1 MHPLPSLISNPSRLN
16 ATGFRVD
23 HNLTR
28 NITLFA
34 RYNHAPSYD
43 GTRNWQQLWS
53 TNSNV
58 DTFTAGATFML
69 SPTKVNDF
77 RANWSRNAASEIIS
91 LTNFYGAVVPPISV
105 SFPPGTPYVAGTS
118 RAIVTFPDGFDQG
131 VQQGPL
137 AGQCPDATEFSGTFP
152 WAVGTHQL
160 KFGVDYR
167 RTSPSV
173 GNSDVYVASSFAFT
187 SVEAGSADLAFI
199 IARDHLS
206 TALNNYSRFAQD
218 TWKATR
224 KLTLIYGLRWEIDT
238 PLASTSSGQPLYT
251 RREFSTRNR
260 SRWCRDLSGIR
271 NSTISVP
278 AWAPPTRSLPKP
290 C

>member
-1 MHPLPSLISNPSRLN
+1 LHPLPSLISNPSSLN

-131 VQQGPL
+131 VQQGPPQANVQTQLNFL
-137 AGQCPDATEFSGTFP
+137 ARSPGR
-152 WAVGTHQL
+152 WAH
-160 KFGVDYR
+160 
-167 RTSPSV
+167 TS
-173 GNSDVYVASSFAFT
+173 SS
-187 SVEAGSADLAFI
+187 
-199 IARDHLS
+199 
-206 TALNNYSRFAQD
+206 
-218 TWKATR
+218 
-224 KLTLIYGLRWEIDT
+224 
-238 PLASTSSGQPLYT
+238 LASITGAQALRLGTRMFMLLLVLRSHRLRPGVRTWRSSLLVIICPL
-251 RREFSTRNR
+251 R
-260 SRWCRDLSGIR
+260 
-271 NSTISVP
+271 
-278 AWAPPTRSLPKP
+278 
-290 C
+290 